1 MKKGGFGSR
10 ARFLPSPASFL
21 ASSSCTEALWNSLWG
36 SHSTTPGP
44 DVAGAA
50 TQHGT
55 QADSSHHPRRRSMAP
70 NNTAHSQSFLFN
82 LCGAHTLHTLTRLP
96 SLSTRSRDRE
106 LGQWA
111 DPPPSSVDWDAE
123 LIQRALQHHLR
134 IPFLA
139 QDTQCPLCGQVLD
152 VFCEHA
158 GGLLMR
164 MSLEKQTRWAT
175 SPTKLPRKQAS
186 ALEKRK
192 KALLVQPCM
201 DTEGLPSAPAATA
214 PADVSCVGLSS
225 PRTQTV
231 SEESVIENR
240 PFFAYDSCRVA
251 VSSVAKK
258 SSFVEVAIAPISGH
272 ISPPHRM
279 HVTNDEKTSMW

>member
-1 MKKGGFGSR
+1 MPPESLLLCLRTDSDLSHEVPAGRHHPGRHHPTSMAACAGVHEKRRIWQQGPVFTFPSVLLVLQQLHRGPLEQPVGLPQHHTRPRRGGRRDAAWHPG
-10 ARFLPSPASFL
+10 RFI
-21 ASSSCTEALWNSLWG
+21 ASS
-36 SHSTTPGP
+36 TT
-44 DVAGAA
+44 

-55 QADSSHHPRRRSMAP
+55 KQHGAQPELSVQLVRCSH
-70 NNTAHSQSFLFN
+70 TAHPDAS
-82 LCGAHTLHTLTRLP
+82 P

-152 VFCEHA
+152 GICEHA

-214 PADVSCVGLSS
+214 P
-225 PRTQTV
+225 PM
-231 SEESVIENR
+231 
-240 PFFAYDSCRVA
+240 CRVWVYQA
-251 VSSVAKK
+251 PGLKRCQK
-258 SSFVEVAIAPISGH
+258 S
-272 ISPPHRM
+272 R
-279 HVTNDEKTSMW
+279 